1 MISSPGAVGLTLEVR
16 MFSKEYWSVR
26 LKYLQTHPFMLL
38 VLICFIMGPVF
49 FLVVL
54 PEKFGVNPITDSNF
68 LPYIRGAVIVFVT
81 FMGWQIFW
89 VSVADF
95 KNGKSK

>member
-1 MISSPGAVGLTLEVR
+1 
-16 MFSKEYWSVR
+16 
-26 LKYLQTHPFMLL
+26 MLL
-38 VLICFIMGPVF
+38 VLICFILGPVF

-95 KNGKSK
+95 KNGKSKYDLGIKGSTNHRSVRRE